1 MGPALRIIFGS
12 MPETAG
18 STERFLR
25 KFTAF
30 ETETNMNKYMAS
42 ALGGGVCWGFMGFFT
57 RHLSQYGID
66 ANGAIIVRCGLAAV
80 CFGILIL
87 CTGWEQFRIRPAD
100 LWCFLGTGLLSLLF
114 FTFCY
119 FHAINMMSLS
129 TAAIL
134 LYTAPTI
141 VMLLSAVLFGEKLT
155 KTRILAAVLAF
166 AGWALVSGIGM
177 GMSVTL
183 TGLLFGLGSGFG
195 YALYTIFSRF
205 ALKKGYSS
213 STINFYSC
221 LLASAGA
228 FLIWRPQGLAGCMTQ
243 SGPALLWCLGT
254 GVISCFIPYMLYT
267 YSLTGL
273 ENGKASILSSVEP
286 VVASLVGVCVYKEP
300 MTFPAL
306 AGILLVLS
314 AIILLNQKSQGKGGN
329 PENMEEE
336 TAQTAGKELR
346 QKAKAKKF

>member
-166 AGWALVSGIGM
+166 AG
-177 GMSVTL
+177 
-183 TGLLFGLGSGFG
+183 
-195 YALYTIFSRF
+195 
-205 ALKKGYSS
+205 
-213 STINFYSC
+213 
-221 LLASAGA
+221 
-228 FLIWRPQGLAGCMTQ
+228 
-243 SGPALLWCLGT
+243 
-254 GVISCFIPYMLYT
+254 
-267 YSLTGL
+267 
-273 ENGKASILSSVEP
+273 
-286 VVASLVGVCVYKEP
+286 
-300 MTFPAL
+300 
-306 AGILLVLS
+306 
-314 AIILLNQKSQGKGGN
+314 
-329 PENMEEE
+329 
-336 TAQTAGKELR
+336 
-346 QKAKAKKF
+346 